1 MLSTTAIVIIVVSVL
16 ILLGVG
22 FFLLWWFLWR
32 HEAKKVLKIAK
43 VKNDAFPGQWS
54 LAQKQHL
61 KQKSVA
67 PALAQYI
74 ATFTLD
80 YYTKTFL
87 NTLSKSDVN
96 KIVSLVMNNIKGFT
110 NCMGNYI
117 AQHYSYKEAS
127 SQFNKIVKKIQ
138 KDPLSAPNIM
148 KTKLLKPDFQHSL
161 VKYATSCKQSLTQ
174 DKVNSAVQQYL
185 EPKLKKFQRDNPHVR
200 IPPPPTRGTCVYDFQ
215 CAGPPCGACDPNT
228 RTCGPCNRVY
238 THRDDIELCQAHCG
252 PVGPPTPPPARGQKY
267 TCEKCKCVPWKG
279 VGRYFED
286 STCGGACQE
295 APDCR
300 ISYQGYERQSTAD
313 MCSAGN
319 CSAYNCKSG
328 DDSCFCMHKCSTMKH
343 PLNFDCA
350 IQGRPPPCPGGGT
363 SSPYFPKK

>member
-1 MLSTTAIVIIVVSVL
+1 MLSTTAIVIIVTSVL

-32 HEAKKVLKIAK
+32 HEAKKVLKVAK
-43 VKNDAFPGQWS
+43 IKSDALAGQWS

-61 KQKSVA
+61 KQQSVA
-67 PALAQYI
+67 PALAIYI
-74 ATFTLD
+74 T
-80 YYTKTFL
+80 YYTLEQGNLPRAF
-87 NTLSKSDVN
+87 
-96 KIVSLVMNNIKGFT
+96 VSSLTKKQGTNLAKFVVSNITSFAD
-110 NCMGNYI
+110 CMGDEI
-117 AQHYSYKEAS
+117 AKHYSYKYAN
-127 SQFNKIVKKIQ
+127 SQLNKVVQKIK

-148 KTKLLKPDFQHSL
+148 NTGLINRKFQIDL
-161 VKYATSCKQSLTQ
+161 VAYANKCHQKRVKSHLNM
-174 DKVNSAVQQYL
+174 KVQNYL
-185 EPKLKKFQRDNPHVR
+185 APELKKFHARHPHT
-200 IPPPPTRGTCVYDFQ
+200 IHPLTGCVYDFQ

-238 THRDDIELCQAHCG
+238 THPDDIELCQAHCG

-286 STCGGACQE
+286 STCGGSCQE

-319 CSAYNCKSG
+319 CSAYNCKAG

-350 IQGRPPPCPGGGT
+350 IQGRPPPCPKGGT